1 MLSAP
6 PAEGLDQD
14 LLALANQAGREG
26 WTNATFEPIYRRYYP
41 RFLIYLR
48 RQVNRPEVAKEL
60 AQEVMMNVFKA
71 PACFD
76 SLPLFEGWMTA
87 VAQNVLKN
95 HWRSASTQKRQ
106 GTEILVEDLVRP
118 GGEGPAAVLPE
129 GDSVPDPL
137 EEVLRLERQVSVARA
152 LQQLPPKMR
161 NVAVLRYKQSRG
173 YEEIAKILGVSVS
186 TVKSQLH
193 DAKKRLAELLGEGAE
208 E

>member
-26 WTNATFEPIYRRYYP
+26 WTDATFGPVYRRYYP
-41 RFLIYLR
+41 RFLSYLR

-76 SLPLFEGWMTA
+76 SLPLFEGWMTT
-87 VAQNVLKN
+87 VAQNVLRN
-95 HWRSASTQKRQ
+95 HWRSVNAQKRQ
-106 GTEILVEDLVRP
+106 GTEVPAEEMARQ
-118 GGEGPAAVLPE
+118 GGEEQAAVSPE
-129 GDSVPDPL
+129 GEPVPDPL
-137 EEVLRLERQVSVARA
+137 EEVLRLERQLSVARA

-161 NVAVLRYKQSRG
+161 NVAVLRYKQDRG
-173 YEEIAKILGVSVS
+173 YEEIGKILGVSVS

-193 DAKKRLAELLGEGAE
+193 DAKKRLAELLGERAE